1 MENKQTFSDFVALL
15 QQKNA
20 QAEDSVG
27 GVEQLEQLEKLN
39 ESVTRIREDLK
50 KRVSGAASMN
60 SIGVASA
67 PLQEIVTKIT
77 ESIEE
82 SNVSGETLEKLSE
95 ENRKLVSEFKE
106 SLEKL
111 SDKNSKEFQ
120 KAYEALVD
128 AADKLSKSDDP
139 TVSGFGASAKEKLV
153 DTKLSQEGYKLRGEN
168 DTIANR
174 IRRSFARPEQ
184 VDPTTGVAKI
194 GGFKGLAKNI
204 FAPKEGGLIDDI
216 FTSDEDKVAR
226 ESRRQEFRLAE
237 EQATQAD
244 ISRVSEGMPD
254 ISEPEN
260 QTPESTTPAAVIE
273 TPKSPASSDEAEIK
287 AGLFEDPTK
296 EYQEKIA
303 ENSDKQVLLLE
314 QILETLNKLGQVS
327 ESGGAAESGGESSGG
342 MGGLGMGALLAG
354 GAFALG
360 RGITR
365 GVKAV
370 GRGVVGAGRMV
381 ARGAAGLGRGALALG
396 TRAAGA
402 IAATGVGGA
411 AIEGISG
418 AARTA
423 QSMGGAA
430 INTARGV
437 VGTGVQAASR
447 VASNAGQMLSGAAR
461 TAQSMGGAAI
471 NTARGVVGTGVQA
484 AGRVA
489 SNAGQM
495 LSGAARTAGGAV
507 AGAAK
512 TAGGAV
518 AGAAK
523 TAGGA
528 AVKGLGM
535 AARVAGKLAAPLA
548 IGMAA
553 YDAFKGFN
561 ADENATT
568 GQKFQNAGRNVLSGL
583 TFGLVDST
591 EDKMEDGS
599 YQLDRL
605 VEKAEDEGLYD
616 KDYLGDSE
624 IDKSKLAETTD
635 IEMLNA
641 ILADDD
647 LNEEDTEAV
656 QARIQAIQSGEADL
670 SPKEQEEKKKE
681 ESEKESEKKSGGVM
695 STIGKGLL
703 AATPIGAAGMLADKM
718 TGGAVSNA
726 FGGLFGGATAAGS
739 LDQSAPS
746 SSSGMLGGLGGV
758 AKAALSVTPIGMAA
772 SALDNLTSAASPTT
786 SPNISVPPPTV
797 ITQGDGGAKQ
807 VAETLAQLGNMKN
820 VRANDSSWRRFQ
832 DRRSFG

>member
-327 ESGGAAESGGESSGG
+327 ESGGAAESGEESGGG

-437 VGTGVQAASR
+437 
-447 VASNAGQMLSGAAR
+447 
-461 TAQSMGGAAI
+461 I
-471 NTARGVVGTGVQA
+471 GTGVQA

-507 AGAAK
+507 AGAAR

-518 AGAAK
+518 AGAAR

-568 GQKFQNAGRNVLSGL
+568 GQKFQNAGRNILSGL